1 MTIIDPKLKLEKL
14 LGYNFKDKNLLIEAL
29 SHPSLKQHHSS
40 NHYIDYERLEF
51 LGDAILSFLVTEIL
65 FINFADYDEGKL
77 AKIRAYLV
85 CKETLC
91 NVAAKLNLGKY
102 IIMTQGEEI
111 SGGRENPNNLEDATE
126 ALIAAI
132 YLDSDINIARKIV
145 QNLWAEFIAVKD
157 LTNYDPKTPLQEWA
171 QSKGFHVPIYK
182 VINKQG
188 ASHAATFTVSVT
200 IKDHTQTGTG
210 HSIKEA
216 EKDAARE
223 LLRTIG
229 LL

>member
-1 MTIIDPKLKLEKL
+1 MDQKLKLEKL

-29 SHPSLKQHHSS
+29 SHPSLKQHNSS
-40 NHYIDYERLEF
+40 NQYMDYERLEF

-65 FINFADYDEGKL
+65 FTNFADYDEGKL

-91 NVAAKLNLGKY
+91 NVATKLNLSNY
-102 IIMTQGEEI
+102 IIMTQGEEL
-111 SGGRENPNNLEDATE
+111 SGGRDNPNNIEDAME
-126 ALIAAI
+126 ALVAAI

-145 QNLWAEFIAVKD
+145 QNLWAEFITVKD
-157 LTNYDPKTPLQEWA
+157 LTSYDPKTPLQEWA

-182 VINKQG
+182 VINRSG
-188 ASHAATFTVSVT
+188 ASHSTTFTVSVT
-200 IKDHTQTGTG
+200 IKDHSQTGTG